1 MSLSRGV
8 GFHVRSQKLES
19 DLWAVEMYNCCRL
32 KCRTQV
38 HLRNIVCP
46 VDVKREEFRKYLE
59 HAGVMDALTNV
70 LVSLYESSERPEDA
84 LEYLRRHF
92 MGSDSVKVEKQ
103 EVESLK
109 KELCDAKAQ
118 IAELKLKLSK
128 HDAQY
133 SPQSSPN

>member
-1 MSLSRGV
+1 MSNTST
-8 GFHVRSQKLES
+8 STK
-19 DLWAVEMYNCCRL
+19 
-32 KCRTQV
+32 
-38 HLRNIVCP
+38 P